1 MSSFQIQ
8 ALVVSCW
15 LSTVDSDSCACPHLV
30 HMKKFNRKTA
40 HYQYGHGSLSFPAAF
55 SLFTPHL
62 SGLETV
68 MGLYDQTLEIP
79 CNKGAVKAED
89 ALITKWKYD
98 KGDGLSGD
106 LLVRKKTESVSIS
119 TTDEYKGRINMAANS
134 SLLLSA
140 LKLSDQRTFT
150 CMVVVGL
157 DIDEYPVNVVVYS
170 EDFCLCVLQLA
181 TCIAKDANPAANITW
196 LKNNKPLV
204 DGGKGVSIRAS
215 VQVDPVSGLSST
227 SSTLE
232 YSATKED
239 TDAQFSCSAQHNVG
253 KELASSALTFTI
265 TYSTE
270 NIVLEVIAPEPLVE
284 GDNVTLKCMADGN
297 PAPTSFNFHVKGDV
311 IPVKNMDTY
320 TLTHVSRDDTGE
332 YQCSLI
338 DNPAMMASK
347 DVTVNYLDI
356 ELSPTGSVVKAA
368 GEALELSFQI
378 DSSGQSKVSWTK
390 DNVKLDKE
398 PEFTELKYSD
408 SGRYESDVKM
418 GALSKKVFFDLV
430 VEGAPVIKQLSK
442 QRSEDGQHKVL
453 ICEAEGSP
461 KPSVSWSIN
470 GTSLEESPF
479 LNGKV
484 THKITVVPTINLT
497 VSCTVSNE
505 FGVDTWTIDVSS
517 RKYSSS
523 PDADQTKLVVGVVV
537 GLFIA
542 TMLIGLAY
550 GICQKKSKQGSW
562 KTGEKENGSSD
573 EERKLEEKVEEN
585 SQKAEV

>member
-1 MSSFQIQ
+1 MH
-8 ALVVSCW
+8 L
-15 LSTVDSDSCACPHLV
+15 LSADCL
-30 HMKKFNRKTA
+30 
-40 HYQYGHGSLSFPAAF
+40 GSLFLLLPTF
-55 SLFTPHL
+55 FGQV

-157 DIDEYPVNVVVYS
+157 DIDEYPVNVVVYKAPEGLEIS
-170 EDFCLCVLQLA
+170 DKAQELAIGKLTKLA

-517 RKYSSS
+517 HESE
-523 PDADQTKLVVGVVV
+523 DADQTKLVVGVVV